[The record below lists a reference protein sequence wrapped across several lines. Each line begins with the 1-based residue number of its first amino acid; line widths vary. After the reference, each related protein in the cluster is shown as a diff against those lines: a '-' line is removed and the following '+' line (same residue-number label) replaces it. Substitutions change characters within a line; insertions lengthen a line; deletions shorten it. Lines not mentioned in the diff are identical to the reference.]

1 MASRKMGETYAA
13 DKLAELEEERITQP
27 TADAMMQNYMT
38 GGARETMDT
47 IHVRIPKSLRDALER
62 EARRRG
68 FKFSYYVRYI
78 LNQAVDAA
86 EKE

>member
-1 MASRKMGETYAA
+1 
-13 DKLAELEEERITQP
+13 
-27 TADAMMQNYMT
+27 
-38 GGARETMDT
+38 MDT

>member
-1 MASRKMGETYAA
+1 MASRKMGESFAE
-13 DKLAELEEERITQP
+13 DKLAELEADRETQP
-27 TADAMMQNYMT
+27 TTANMMENYMS
-38 GGARETMDT
+38 GGSRETMDT